1 MRDRMLAALQH
12 RWDRSGGQ
20 GVAQIL
26 DAQPL
31 DTGPEAA

>member
-1 MRDRMLAALQH
+1 MLDALQE

-31 DTGPEAA
+31 ETGPDAA